1 MTATWTE
8 VETQCDA
15 AAPLLFE
22 WCYDAFMFNRRWFFA
37 ALSSMG
43 LAGAKPR
50 GVYGDL
56 GLRPVLN
63 FMGPVTTVGASKM
76 WPEIQAVMAEA
87 AKDFA
92 VLEEVKDAV
101 GERLAKLC
109 GTEAALVTSGTCG
122 AISLGT
128 YACLT
133 GSDTSKVRRLPDLTG
148 MKTEVVIQKPH
159 RNGYDHAVR
168 SAGVKIVDVDSRDS
182 FVNALGPQTAMIY
195 YLGGTRGDWAWETP
209 VPLAECVAIA
219 KKAGVP
225 VLIDAANLLPSWDNI
240 PRVAATGVDLIAF
253 SGGKHIRGPQSTGVL
268 AGRRDLLQAAWL
280 NSSPHSDSN
289 GRAMKVNKEEMIG
302 LLAAMEKYA
311 KLDFAAMDREYARQ
325 ADWVMGELKKAGLRV
340 EKARFERG
348 RKVHRVIANWDE
360 GGRGLTSAAVVKKL
374 MEGEPRIAALSG
386 PEGKGI
392 ELTFMMNDPGEEKV
406 VARRMR
412 EIFS

>member
-1 MTATWTE
+1 
-8 VETQCDA
+8 
-15 AAPLLFE
+15 
-22 WCYDAFMFNRRWFFA
+22 
-37 ALSSMG
+37 
-43 LAGAKPR
+43 
-50 GVYGDL
+50 
-56 GLRPVLN
+56 
-63 FMGPVTTVGASKM
+63 MGPVTTVGASKM

-133 GSDTSKVRRLPDLTG
+133 GSDTAKVRRLPDLTG

-268 AGRRDLLQAAWL
+268 AGRKDLLQAAWL

>member
-1 MTATWTE
+1 
-8 VETQCDA
+8 
-15 AAPLLFE
+15 
-22 WCYDAFMFNRRWFFA
+22 
-37 ALSSMG
+37 MG
-43 LAGAKPR
+43 LAGAKPHR
-50 GVYGDL
+50 VYGDL

-133 GSDTSKVRRLPDLTG
+133 GTDTAKVRRLPDLTG

-168 SAGVKIVDVDSRDS
+168 SAGVKIVDVDSRDTC
-182 FVNALGPQTAMIY
+182 VNALGPQTAMIY

-268 AGRRDLLQAAWL
+268 AGRKDLLQAAWL

-325 ADWVMGELKKAGLRV
+325 ADWVMGELKKVGLRV

-360 GGRGLTSAAVVKKL
+360 SGRGLTSAAVVKKL

-392 ELTFMMNDPGEEKV
+392 ELTFMMNNPGEEKI

>member
-1 MTATWTE
+1 MSAMGL
-8 VETQCDA
+8 A
-15 AAPLLFE
+15 AAPK
-22 WCYDAFMFNRRWFFA
+22 
-37 ALSSMG
+37 S
-43 LAGAKPR
+43 R
-50 GVYGDL
+50 GVYADL
-56 GLRPVLN
+56 GIRPVLN
-63 FMGPVTTVGASKM
+63 FQGPVTTIGAAKM
-76 WPEIQAVMAEA
+76 WPEIQAIMAEA
-87 AKDFA
+87 ARDFA

-101 GERLAKLC
+101 GARLAKLC

-133 GSDTSKVRRLPDLTG
+133 GTDQAKVHRLPDLTG

-159 RNGYDHAVR
+159 RNGYDHSVR

-182 FVNALGPQTAMIY
+182 FINALGPQTAMIY

-209 VPLAECVAIA
+209 VPLNDCIAIS

-253 SGGKHIRGPQSTGVL
+253 SGGKHIRGPQSTGIL
-268 AGRRDLLQAAWL
+268 AGRKDLLQAAWL

-302 LLAAMEKYA
+302 LLAAIEKYS
-311 KLDFAAMDREYARQ
+311 KLDFVALEREYEREA
-325 ADWVMGELKKAGLRV
+325 AYLMDELKKSGLNV

-348 RKVHRVIANWDE
+348 RRVHRVIATWDE
-360 GGRGLTSAAVVKKL
+360 TKRRRTTAQVVEQL
-374 MEGEPRIAALSG
+374 REGEPRIAALPG
-386 PEGKGI
+386 PNGKGI
-392 ELTFMMNDPGEEKV
+392 EFTFLMNEPGEEKI

-412 EIFS
+412 EIFA

>member
-1 MTATWTE
+1 MGIAT
-8 VETQCDA
+8 
-15 AAPLLFE
+15 
-22 WCYDAFMFNRRWFFA
+22 
-37 ALSSMG
+37 
-43 LAGAKPR
+43 AKPR
-50 GVYGDL
+50 GVYADL

-63 FMGPVTTVGASKM
+63 FQGPVTTVGASKM
-76 WPEIQAVMAEA
+76 WPEIQAIMAEA
-87 AKDFA
+87 ARDFA

-122 AISLGT
+122 SISLGT

-133 GSDTSKVRRLPDLTG
+133 GDDTSKVRRLPDLTG

-182 FVNALGPQTAMIY
+182 FANALGPQTAMIY

-209 VPLAECVAIA
+209 VPLAECIAIA

-225 VLIDAANLLPSWDNI
+225 VLMDAANLLPSWDNI
-240 PRVAATGVDLIAF
+240 PRLAATGVDLIAF

-268 AGRRDLLQAAWL
+268 AGRKDLLRAAWL

-302 LLAAMEKYA
+302 LLAAMEKYS
-311 KLDFAAMDREYARQ
+311 KLDFAALDREYERQ
-325 ADWVMGELKKAGLRV
+325 SNYVMAELKKSGLQV

-360 GGRGLTSAAVVKKL
+360 AKKGLTSSTVVKKL
-374 MEGEPRIAALSG
+374 LDGEPRIAALSG
-386 PEGKGI
+386 PDGKGI
-392 ELTFMMNDPGEEKV
+392 ELTFLMNDPGEEKT

-412 EIFS
+412 EIFA

>member
-1 MTATWTE
+1 M
-8 VETQCDA
+8 
-15 AAPLLFE
+15 L
-22 WCYDAFMFNRRWFFA
+22 NRRWFFPVMSA
-37 ALSSMG
+37 MG
-43 LAGAKPR
+43 LAAAPKSR
-50 GVYGDL
+50 GVYADL
-56 GLRPVLN
+56 GIRPVLN
-63 FMGPVTTVGASKM
+63 FQGPVTTIGAAKM
-76 WPEIQAVMAEA
+76 WPEIQAIMAEA
-87 AKDFA
+87 ARDFA

-101 GERLAKLC
+101 GARLAKLC

-133 GSDTSKVRRLPDLTG
+133 GTDQAKVHRLPDLTG

-159 RNGYDHAVR
+159 RNGYDHSVR

-182 FVNALGPQTAMIY
+182 FINALGPQTAMIY

-209 VPLAECVAIA
+209 VPLNDCIAIA

-253 SGGKHIRGPQSTGVL
+253 SGGKHIRGPQSTGIL
-268 AGRRDLLQAAWL
+268 AGRKDLLQAAWL

-302 LLAAMEKYA
+302 LLAAIEKYS
-311 KLDFAAMDREYARQ
+311 KLDFVALEREYEREA
-325 ADWVMGELKKAGLRV
+325 AYLMDELKKSGLNV

-348 RKVHRVIANWDE
+348 RRVHRVIATWDE
-360 GGRGLTSAAVVKKL
+360 TKRRRTTAQVVEQL
-374 MEGEPRIAALSG
+374 REGEPRIAALPG
-386 PEGKGI
+386 PNGKGI
-392 ELTFMMNDPGEEKV
+392 EFTFLMNEPGEEKI

-412 EIFS
+412 EIFA

>member
-1 MTATWTE
+1 M
-8 VETQCDA
+8 
-15 AAPLLFE
+15 
-22 WCYDAFMFNRRWFFA
+22 
-37 ALSSMG
+37 
-43 LAGAKPR
+43 
-50 GVYGDL
+50 

-133 GSDTSKVRRLPDLTG
+133 GTDTAKVRRLPDLTG

-168 SAGVKIVDVDSRDS
+168 SAGVKIVDVDSRDT

-268 AGRRDLLQAAWL
+268 AGRKDLLQAAWL

-325 ADWVMGELKKAGLRV
+325 ADWVMGELKKVGLRV

-360 GGRGLTSAAVVKKL
+360 SGRGLTSAAVVKKL